1 MPEFAQS
8 AWLALLVVAVVL
20 VALPLARARLTQSR
34 HVAAGVLRVL
44 AFAALALAL
53 AGPLAG
59 SGARHT
65 DVVFV
70 LDRSSSI
77 ARESA
82 AAALDFVN
90 RARES
95 AARVGLV
102 VFGADAAVESLAR
115 SGGEPIAEIAS
126 HVQRSGTDIGRAIGV
141 AVGAFEGAAYRRI
154 VLLTDGREN
163 LGDARAAAAV
173 ARSLGVEIHA
183 IPLERPARGREVHVE
198 TVTVPQRV
206 RLNEPFNVQ
215 AVVVAGARTDA
226 RLAIARDGVVL
237 RESAV
242 ELEPGANVF
251 SLVEQAERPGLR
263 EYEAIVTSDADTE
276 PENNRYQAFVRV
288 AGPPKV
294 LHAVGGRGT
303 GRHVAAALAAQGLA
317 VDEVGAG
324 AFPAGMHELADYD
337 LVILDNVSGFDLSLA
352 KMELLEHY
360 VRDVGGGVVKIG
372 GDRSYGAGGYHGTP
386 VERLLP
392 VTMNV
397 KTRVSIPSL
406 SIVFA
411 LDRSGSMGTQ
421 VKGEEKLAIAKRAAL
436 SSIDLLNRLDRV
448 GVLAFDSGREW
459 TVPLTEAGSRQP
471 IAEKLREMTVGGG
484 TDIHGAIEEA
494 HRMLRREPSRLKHLI
509 VLSDGLTE
517 GAKSF
522 DGLAA
527 RIAADGITL
536 TTVALGADADKAL
549 MARLAELGKG
559 RYYHTEDPGDVPRI
573 FTSETLAITRDLV
586 VEGDI
591 RPRLV
596 DAGEPI
602 AGFAAGAFPTL
613 GGYQR
618 TYARPEAQVLLAGRD
633 EDPLLAAWRYGLGK
647 SVAFTSDLTGRWGQR
662 WVEWPAFGRFVAQ
675 AARWT
680 MRRSGQETFLPRFAW
695 RGRQGEMSVD
705 VLDRD
710 ERFVNGLALEA
721 TLVDPSR
728 QPRRVALEQVAPGRY
743 RGEFPV
749 PRAGHYYITFAGRDG
764 EKAVGP
770 ATFGLAVPYS
780 PEYLELGV
788 DRALLEDVTGIAGGR
803 VLPLSPASL
812 GVVTAPAPETS
823 VARARVWWPFL
834 LAALMLLVAEI
845 AVRRVVLPDAWRTRW
860 SRRRGA
866 REEAAPPEADY
877 AALTA
882 GIARERARHLAALRD
897 SIALDA
903 DDPAVRARLYLAAGR
918 GKAR

>member
-1 MPEFAQS
+1 VS
-8 AWLALLVVAVVL
+8 L
-20 VALPLARARLTQSR
+20 
-34 HVAAGVLRVL
+34 
-44 AFAALALAL
+44 
-53 AGPLAG
+53 G
-59 SGARHT
+59 SGA
-65 DVVFV
+65 
-70 LDRSSSI
+70 
-77 ARESA
+77 ARE
-82 AAALDFVN
+82 L
-90 RARES
+90 
-95 AARVGLV
+95 
-102 VFGADAAVESLAR
+102 
-115 SGGEPIAEIAS
+115 
-126 HVQRSGTDIGRAIGV
+126 
-141 AVGAFEGAAYRRI
+141 
-154 VLLTDGREN
+154 
-163 LGDARAAAAV
+163 
-173 ARSLGVEIHA
+173 
-183 IPLERPARGREVHVE
+183 
-198 TVTVPQRV
+198 
-206 RLNEPFNVQ
+206 
-215 AVVVAGARTDA
+215 
-226 RLAIARDGVVL
+226 
-237 RESAV
+237 
-242 ELEPGANVF
+242 
-251 SLVEQAERPGLR
+251 
-263 EYEAIVTSDADTE
+263 
-276 PENNRYQAFVRV
+276 
-288 AGPPKV
+288 
-294 LHAVGGRGT
+294 
-303 GRHVAAALAAQGLA
+303 
-317 VDEVGAG
+317 
-324 AFPAGMHELADYD
+324 M
-337 LVILDNVSGFDLSLA
+337 
-352 KMELLEHY
+352 
-360 VRDVGGGVVKIG
+360 
-372 GDRSYGAGGYHGTP
+372 
-386 VERLLP
+386 
-392 VTMNV
+392 
-397 KTRVSIPSL
+397 
-406 SIVFA
+406 
-411 LDRSGSMGTQ
+411 
-421 VKGEEKLAIAKRAAL
+421 
-436 SSIDLLNRLDRV
+436 
-448 GVLAFDSGREW
+448 
-459 TVPLTEAGSRQP
+459 
-471 IAEKLREMTVGGG
+471 
-484 TDIHGAIEEA
+484 
-494 HRMLRREPSRLKHLI
+494 
-509 VLSDGLTE
+509 
-517 GAKSF
+517 
-522 DGLAA
+522 A
-527 RIAADGITL
+527 RIAL
-536 TTVALGADADKAL
+536 
-549 MARLAELGKG
+549 LGKG
-559 RYYHTEDPGDVPRI
+559 RSYHTEDPRDVPRI